1 MFGLADHEKFTYE
14 HYLLLPEGDRRE
26 LIEGE
31 LLMTPAPTEK
41 HQRVS
46 FNIGFQLG
54 MFLEANPV
62 GAIYLAPFDV
72 IFDDYNVVQ
81 PDIVVILNEHRARL
95 QNEGLRG
102 APDLAVEIL
111 SPSTATRDTIYKRVL
126 FHRFGVREYWIVD
139 PTAETVECFTRGAVG
154 FVGGAVEKIHSGLL
168 PGFEM
173 ELDRVFR

>member
-1 MFGLADHEKFTYE
+1 MFGLAHHEKFTYE

-31 LLMTPAPTEK
+31 LLMTPAPNEK
-41 HQRVS
+41 HQRISGNVT
-46 FNIGFQLG
+46 FHLRL
-54 MFLEANPV
+54 FLEANPL
-62 GAIYLAPFDV
+62 GAIYVAPFDV

-81 PDIVVILNEHRARL
+81 PDIVVILNDHRPRIQA
-95 QNEGLRG
+95 EGLRG

-111 SPSTATRDTIYKRVL
+111 SPSTASRDTVYKRAL

-139 PTAETVECFTRGAVG
+139 PTAETVECYTRAAEG
-154 FVGGAVEKIHSGLL
+154 FVGGAVEKIQSVIL

-173 ELDRVFR
+173 ELGRVFR